1 MQQESTDDTRPTA
14 PNRRPRDA
22 TDPAAVSRLE
32 QALESETRTSSS
44 LRESL
49 DALRTK
55 VEQLE
60 AGFTERLEEAT
71 RRGVTAEKQL
81 ADQQQRLSALGNG
94 REETMRQLTETRA
107 ELVRV
112 RAERDE
118 LLKKLARVEGM
129 QSSTVALT
137 EEEKAEEPG
146 IATLPSMDDLIA
158 NLDGLESGTAASKQ
172 PAGGHLLA
180 QVSLDE
186 DESQEMIAPELVFPD
201 GYEDKDDEEGEDA
214 PAGAQSD
221 SPISRV
227 LVFLDAPQPIKYPL
241 YKKVMTIGRS
251 ETADIHV
258 PGDFISRVHARIVT
272 TDAGVI
278 VEDVASKNGIKI
290 NSKTTD
296 RHILQ
301 HGDVLGI
308 GKLRFTFIDTGAASP
323 E

>member
-1 MQQESTDDTRPTA
+1 MTKENTDDTRTTA
-14 PNRRPRDA
+14 PNRRPRDV
-22 TDPAAVSRLE
+22 TDPAAISRLE
-32 QALESETRTSSS
+32 QALESETRTSNS
-44 LRESL
+44 LRENL
-49 DALRTK
+49 EALRAK

-71 RRGVTAEKQL
+71 RRGVSAENKL
-81 ADQQQRLSALGNG
+81 ADQQQRLAALGNG

-129 QSSTVALT
+129 QTSTVALT

-146 IATLPSMDDLIA
+146 IETLPSMDDLMA
-158 NLDGLESGTAASKQ
+158 SLDGLDSGAPTQ
-172 PAGGHLLA
+172 PPAGGHLLA
-180 QVSLDE
+180 RVSLDE
-186 DESQEMIAPELVFPD
+186 EESQEMIAPELVFPD
-201 GYEDKDDEEGEDA
+201 GYDDEEKDDAAA
-214 PAGAQSD
+214 PAASD
-221 SPISRV
+221 APISRV

-251 ETADIHV
+251 EQADIHV
-258 PGDFISRVHARIVT
+258 PGDFISRVHARLVT
-272 TDAGVI
+272 TDSGVV
-278 VEDVASKNGIKI
+278 VEDVASKNGIKV
-290 NSKTTD
+290 NSKATD
-296 RHILQ
+296 RHMLR

-308 GKLRFTFIDTGAASP
+308 GKLRFTFIDTSAASP

>member
-1 MQQESTDDTRPTA
+1 MKQENPDDTRPTA
-14 PNRRPRDA
+14 PNRRPRDP
-22 TDPAAVSRLE
+22 TDLAAVARLE
-32 QALESETRTSSS
+32 QALDAETRTSDS

-49 DALRTK
+49 EDLRAK

-60 AGFTERLEEAT
+60 AGFTERLEEAE
-71 RRGVTAEKQL
+71 RRSSTAEDKL
-81 ADQQQRLSALGNG
+81 ADQQQRLAALGHG

-107 ELVRV
+107 ELKRV

-137 EEEKAEEPG
+137 EQEKDEEPG
-146 IATLPSMDDLIA
+146 INALPSMDDLMA
-158 NLDGLESGTAASKQ
+158 SLEDLESGAAAVATQ
-172 PAGGHLLA
+172 PAGGHFLA
-180 QVSLDE
+180 RVSLDDE
-186 DESQEMIAPELVFPD
+186 ESQEMIAPELVFPE
-201 GYEDKDDEEGEDA
+201 GYDADDDNKETA
-214 PAGAQSD
+214 PSPPAG
-221 SPISRV
+221 PFSRV

-251 ETADIHV
+251 EQADIHV
-258 PGDFISRVHARIVT
+258 PGDFISRVHARLVT
-272 TDAGVI
+272 TDAGVVI
-278 VEDVASKNGIKI
+278 EDVASKNGIKV

-296 RHILQ
+296 RHTLQ

-308 GKLRFTFIDTGAASP
+308 GKLRFTFIDTSALPA